1 MFRDSIGAYRAR
13 AVDELER
20 AFVEEYTPHQVAA
33 SFGIGVFVTALPT
46 LGSGLLLFL
55 VLARAF
61 DWISKVALFSSVVVL
76 NPAVKPAVYVASYW
90 LGAKL
95 FDPEPVVLFD
105 VVVLDHV
112 VDVTRRLLV
121 GNLLIALALAAV
133 GYVAVRRLATAY
145 QRQLETGRPR

>member
-1 MFRDSIGAYRAR
+1 MIRDSIGTYRAR
-13 AVDELER
+13 AAAELER
-20 AFVEEYTPHQVAA
+20 AFVEEYTPHQVAT
-33 SFGIGVFVTALPT
+33 SFAVGVFVTALPT

-61 DWISKVALFSSVVVL
+61 GWMSKVALFSSVVVL

-95 FDPEPVVLFD
+95 FSPEPVVLFD
-105 VVVLDHV
+105 VVVLDNV
-112 VDVTRRLLV
+112 VNITRRLV
-121 GNLLIALALAAV
+121 IGNVLIALALAAV

-145 QRQLETGRPR
+145 QRGLETQHGA